1 VPNQCLLSF
10 EKLKKAKEIMQ
21 QNSFKNKNK
30 QARLRS
36 QQQKKPNSI
45 HK

>member
-1 VPNQCLLSF
+1 L
-10 EKLKKAKEIMQ
+10 KKIKKAKEIMP
-21 QNSFKNKNK
+21 QNSIKNKNK

-36 QQQKKPNSI
+36 QQQKKTNSI